1 MPESALRL
9 VKCSAEFIPKDRVN
23 HLPRKLRGIYV
34 LYKQRHGG
42 VDPKYDV
49 LYVGMAAAGR
59 RPPWRSTWPPNFS
72 RKVQT
77 EREALDSFLR
87 IRGLGQYPW

>member
-9 VKCSAEFIPKDRVN
+9 VKCSAEFIPKDSVN

-42 VDPKYDV
+42 VHPKYDV

-59 RPPWRSTWPPNFS
+59 RGGLRGRLTSHAKS
-72 RKVQT
+72 KRKGK
-77 EREALDSFLR
+77 LWDSFLR
-87 IRGLGQYPW
+87 IRGLGQYP